1 MCLQVILL
9 SNIFTNHLS
18 ISLSYSGNKEVLNG
32 VSNVVKMSETAMVE
46 STSVEN
52 LVSINLLLL
61 YWPNKEFMNALVSS
75 DTCFHYTR
83 GRPALEIRPLFI
95 KNLSLN
101 VIEVFFVKECTYLYN
116 HWIYFFFEICSITP
130 AVSVYN

>member
-46 STSVEN
+46 NTSVEN

-61 YWPNKEFMNALVSS
+61 YWPNKEPNMNALVSS

-83 GRPALEIRPLFI
+83 GRPALEIRPLLI

-101 VIEVFFVKECTYLYN
+101 VIEVFFCQRMYL
-116 HWIYFFFEICSITP
+116 P
-130 AVSVYN
+130 L